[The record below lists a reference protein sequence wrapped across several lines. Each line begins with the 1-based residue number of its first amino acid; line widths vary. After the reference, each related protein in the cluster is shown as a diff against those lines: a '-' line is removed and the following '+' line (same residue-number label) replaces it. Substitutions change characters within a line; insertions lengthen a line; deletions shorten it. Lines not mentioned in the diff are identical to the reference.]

1 MATITTPPLAPAPAA
16 PSRDGVGEWRAGW
29 RVALRLARRDVR
41 RHVGRSLLIVL
52 MVAVPVLLLVGGNI
66 VFSSQDL
73 TAAERIPYAMG
84 QTQAVATYSGGIQIP
99 PQVEP
104 WFGYYGQGMPKSDL
118 ATPVPGWG
126 TDLAT
131 HAQALGALAGATA
144 IPITEDG
151 GYTTIGRRQIDLQ
164 VRGVD
169 AARYS
174 TQTQGIVRLESG
186 RWPTSS
192 TEAVVTK
199 VGV

>member
-1 MATITTPPLAPAPAA
+1 
-16 PSRDGVGEWRAGW
+16 
-29 RVALRLARRDVR
+29 VR
-41 RHVGRSLLIVL
+41 RHVGRSLLIVI

-126 TDLAT
+126 TDLTT
-131 HAQALGALAGATA
+131 HAQALRPRRSRSPKMAATRRLGDGRSIARRGA
-144 IPITEDG
+144 
-151 GYTTIGRRQIDLQ
+151 
-164 VRGVD
+164 D
-169 AARYS
+169 AARY
-174 TQTQGIVRLESG
+174 
-186 RWPTSS
+186 
-192 TEAVVTK
+192 
-199 VGV
+199 